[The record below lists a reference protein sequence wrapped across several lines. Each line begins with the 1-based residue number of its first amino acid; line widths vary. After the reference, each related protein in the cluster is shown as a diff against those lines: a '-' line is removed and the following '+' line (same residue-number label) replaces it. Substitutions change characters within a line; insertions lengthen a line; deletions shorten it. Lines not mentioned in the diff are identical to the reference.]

1 MDKLTPEQ
9 RSRNM
14 AAVKSKDTRP
24 ELMLRRELWKRGLRY
39 RKNCKEVPGTP
50 DIVFPWY
57 KIAVFCDGSFWHGYE
72 WEKTKGRIKSNT
84 KYWHTKIEKNIDR
97 DKRVNRQLLVE
108 GWILVRY
115 WDYQILKDLKF
126 CADEIEALVRERR
139 AENAAWHDRK

>member
-14 AAVKSKDTRP
+14 AAIKSKDTKP

-39 RKNCKEVPGTP
+39 RKNCKDVPGTP

-72 WEKTKGRIKSNT
+72 WEKTKGRIKSNL
-84 KYWHTKIEKNIDR
+84 KYWHTKIEKNIER
-97 DKRVNRQLLVE
+97 DKRVNKQLQIE

-115 WDYQILKDLKF
+115 WEHQILKDLKS

-139 AENAAWHDRK
+139 AENAAWYDRK